1 LERKYYFFVSIFFTL
16 IIGYGSLVAIGNPT
30 PAKINVSDKT
40 IHAFAYF
47 LLTLSWLLTY
57 KNKASKLKISILI
70 IVLIIFYGIIIEVLQ
85 GIVTNNRQPE
95 INDLIANLVGILLA
109 FTIFKMVLQKKL
121 LK

>member
-1 LERKYYFFVSIFFTL
+1 MGNSMPSKISI
-16 IIGYGSLVAIGNPT
+16 
-30 PAKINVSDKT
+30 SDKT
-40 IHAFAYF
+40 IHTIAYF

-70 IVLIIFYGIIIEVLQ
+70 IVLIFFYGIIIEVLQ
-85 GIVTNNRQPE
+85 GIVTNYRQPE